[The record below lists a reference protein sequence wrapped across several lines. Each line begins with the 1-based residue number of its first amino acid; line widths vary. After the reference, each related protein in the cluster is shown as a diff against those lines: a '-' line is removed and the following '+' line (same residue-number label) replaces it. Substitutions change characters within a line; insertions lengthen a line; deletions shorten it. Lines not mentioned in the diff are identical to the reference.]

1 MMKMRTISTLLL
13 IFTYVSI
20 YASVWPLMPQ
30 GNGHQISHYYGD
42 YEWDE
47 FHPEFDLPASAGT
60 SVYTPITGVVRYVM
74 RNDNNNPDAV
84 DSNRIDICTSVSDT
98 NHFWVL
104 GHIYGIDTTYK
115 SALEYAS
122 IFPESVTVVP
132 NTDFY
137 CGKICN
143 WPFNP
148 SGGVVPHL
156 GLAYY
161 DVDYAGTY
169 TQHFIPS
176 NPFVKGLLPLP
187 SMIPVV
193 DSIII
198 RKDNSHSIDDNIQ
211 GSIIWGDID
220 IIAFA
225 YTNIEGNINSGVNE
239 IGYKVTDST
248 GNVIISEIPLVNFKY
263 IAYNYF
269 FNINKTNLLYDDAY
283 RNSNNRYIAQGNPY
297 IVTNRYNGGC
307 IGGLGNVAERCWA
320 TKAKNSTSGIN
331 ANEDKA
337 IFNSE
342 AKYPDGEYRVWVLA
356 YDIKGNGYVDKY
368 DEK

>member
-1 MMKMRTISTLLL
+1 MKIRNLLFFLLLFILLFSTLH
-13 IFTYVSI
+13 
-20 YASVWPLMPQ
+20 AAVWPLMPQ

-42 YEWDE
+42 FEGDE
-47 FHPEFDLPASAGT
+47 FHLELDLPASAGT
-60 SVYTPITGVVRYVM
+60 SVYAPITGVVRYVM

-84 DSNRIDICTSVSDT
+84 DSNRIDICISVSDT

-115 SALEYAS
+115 WALKDSTDA
-122 IFPESVTVVP
+122 TVVP

-143 WPFNP
+143 WPVYP

-156 GLAYY
+156 GFTYY

-176 NPFVKGLLPLP
+176 NPFAKGLLPLP

-225 YTNIEGNINSGVNE
+225 YTNIEGNINSGVNK
-239 IGYKVTDST
+239 IGYK
-248 GNVIISEIPLVNFKY
+248 GK
-263 IAYNYF
+263 
-269 FNINKTNLLYDDAY
+269 
-283 RNSNNRYIAQGNPY
+283 
-297 IVTNRYNGGC
+297 
-307 IGGLGNVAERCWA
+307 
-320 TKAKNSTSGIN
+320 
-331 ANEDKA
+331 
-337 IFNSE
+337 
-342 AKYPDGEYRVWVLA
+342 
-356 YDIKGNGYVDKY
+356 
-368 DEK
+368 